1 MIKADSP
8 AERKKAAKLNIKK
21 HYVINEHNEPVAV
34 QTDLAT
40 FEKIEQLLED
50 YALGQKI
57 KEVEEERPLNRAT
70 ALRHYV
76 KLKKG
81 QR

>member
-1 MIKADSP
+1 MIKQWRGR
-8 AERKKAAKLNIKK
+8 ETNLKIKK
-21 HYVINEHNEPVAV
+21 RYLINEHNKPIAV
-34 QTDLAT
+34 QIDLAT
-40 FEKIEQLLED
+40 FQKLEQLLED

-57 KEVEEERPLNRAT
+57 KEVEEERPLNRET
-70 ALRHYV
+70 ALRDYA